1 MKVDETLQN
10 FIKRVV
16 LLKHQS
22 NFKSVTKFDAL
33 FSMKEQLQKRK
44 INQRNKK
51 VVTNNNCQN

>member
-1 MKVDETLQN
+1 MKTIETLAN

-16 LLKHQS
+16 WLKHQS
-22 NFKSVTKFDAL
+22 NFKSVTKFDVL

-51 VVTNNNCQN
+51 L

>member
-1 MKVDETLQN
+1 MKINETLQN
-10 FIKRVV
+10 FIMRVEW
-16 LLKHQS
+16 LKHQS